1 MPSLVIDTTPS
12 TMKLMMTIVAKT
24 GRRMEMSEIH
34 ISAYFERTGFT
45 LVPDGD
51 VLARIGKDD
60 VARLQAAARSEPAVR
75 RSAPP

>member
-34 ISAYFERTGFT
+34 MMRSLGRLESALLRKNR
-45 LVPDGD
+45 D
-51 VLARIGKDD
+51 
-60 VARLQAAARSEPAVR
+60 
-75 RSAPP
+75 

>member
-24 GRRMEMSEIH
+24 GRRMERSEIH

-45 LVPDGD
+45 LVPAAMSWRASERMTSPACRP
-51 VLARIGKDD
+51 LAI
-60 VARLQAAARSEPAVR
+60 
-75 RSAPP
+75 